1 MTVEELRR
9 ILADLPS
16 DARVW
21 IEAILDD
28 DHGGDWASH
37 VTQLPRNVV
46 SITNFT
52 IPDYPPHG

>member
-1 MTVEELRR
+1 MTVEELRAL
-9 ILADLPS
+9 LADMPS

-37 VTQLPRNVV
+37 VTQLPGNVA
-46 SITNFT
+46 SIANYA
-52 IPDYPPHG
+52 IPEYPPRG